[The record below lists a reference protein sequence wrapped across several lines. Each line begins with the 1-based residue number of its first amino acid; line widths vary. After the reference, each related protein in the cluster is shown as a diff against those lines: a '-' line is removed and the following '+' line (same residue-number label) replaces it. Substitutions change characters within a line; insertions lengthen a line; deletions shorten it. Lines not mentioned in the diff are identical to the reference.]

1 MKKQAVL
8 TIDDAPSSGMNEKLA
23 FLASK
28 GIHAIWFCNGVHLNA
43 QREAALR
50 ALREGHLLA
59 NHAWEHIR
67 FSEHSFEEAQ
77 SQVRRTEQLL
87 EALYREAGVRQE
99 KRMFRFPF
107 GDKGSSGYRPR
118 LQDWLRR
125 EGYQPCLALPDY
137 RDVDWFW
144 TYDSKDWALNR
155 PEPVP
160 GFETYEQLS
169 ERLRIDDPAQG
180 LGLHQPGGLEV
191 VLTHDHARTTPF
203 FCRLVGEMTGLLEFV
218 HPSAAYTGGQG

>member
-87 EALYREAGVRQE
+87 EALYREAGSGRRKDVPLPLWGQ
-99 KRMFRFPF
+99 RFQRV
-107 GDKGSSGYRPR
+107 SSASAG
-118 LQDWLRR
+118 LAAR
-125 EGYQPCLALPDY
+125 E
-137 RDVDWFW
+137 V
-144 TYDSKDWALNR
+144 TS
-155 PEPVP
+155 PVW
-160 GFETYEQLS
+160 
-169 ERLRIDDPAQG
+169 R
-180 LGLHQPGGLEV
+180 
-191 VLTHDHARTTPF
+191 
-203 FCRLVGEMTGLLEFV
+203 C
-218 HPSAAYTGGQG
+218 